1 MDICCGYFRGKFY
14 MRRYG
19 VQDAVFKEMGNA
31 SAFAINHD
39 VTEITQEDFT
49 GLGGN
54 ACAISYINSATLA
67 MTLNCLKKDNLAIAF
82 QGTVN
87 NLEAEDSATE
97 EHEVEEL
104 GALIP
109 LGFIPKKGTVVV
121 TDGATPTPETFV
133 EGEDFIVTSA
143 GIIPLVGGSITTN
156 DTLEV
161 TYTYGI
167 GSVVEGITT
176 GQQVYEI
183 LFDGI
188 NYGEDGEQEVVLRV
202 WRVKF
207 GPTATFNLL
216 TAGEFASL
224 EVTGQILK
232 DDTKVGTGVSKYY
245 NFESREIA

>member
-14 MRRYG
+14 MRKYG
-19 VQDAVFKEMGNA
+19 DSEAVFKEMGNA

-39 VTEITQEDFT
+39 VTEITQEDFQ

-54 ACAISYINSATLA
+54 SCAISYINSATLN
-67 MTLNCLKKDNLAIAF
+67 MTLNCLKKENLALAF
-82 QGTVN
+82 QGTVKELTEN
-87 NLEAEDSATE
+87 TATE
-97 EHEVEEL
+97 EHDVEEL

-109 LGFIPKKGTVVV
+109 LEFIPKKTTVVV
-121 TDGATPTPETFV
+121 TDGATPTPETFI
-133 EGEDFIVTSA
+133 EGEDYIVTSA
-143 GIIPLVGGSITTN
+143 GIIPLADGDITTS
-156 DTLEV
+156 DTLDI
-161 TYTYGI
+161 TYTYGV
-167 GSVVEGITT
+167 GNVVEGITT

-232 DDTKVGTGVSKYY
+232 DDTKVGAGVSKYY